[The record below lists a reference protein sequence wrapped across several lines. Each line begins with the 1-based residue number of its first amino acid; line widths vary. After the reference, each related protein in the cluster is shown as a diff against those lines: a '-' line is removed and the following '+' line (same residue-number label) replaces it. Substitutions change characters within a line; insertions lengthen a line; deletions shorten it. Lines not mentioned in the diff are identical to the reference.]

1 MTDVRMIALD
11 ILLEYSGSRAFLSEV
26 TKEALAKYAY
36 LEERDRAF
44 IKNLVTG
51 TVEKQIALD
60 YTIDQVSSVKTAKM
74 KKIIELIIRMAAY
87 EIIFLDHV
95 PARASVNEAV
105 RLAKKK
111 HIAGLSGFVN
121 AVTRRVADLSAK
133 GGIDYPDDRIRYSC
147 PEPVYDILQETY
159 GREKTSRI
167 IKASDGIGAQY
178 IRVNVSKTD
187 PDSLI
192 GILGSEGI
200 SARRTSLS
208 ENALSVSAFNPA
220 ESRAFREG
228 LFSMQDASGIAALD
242 AAKICENERIIDI
255 CASPGGKAALASEYM
270 HGTGEVLAFDI
281 SEEKKKRIDE
291 NIARLQL
298 SNIKSAVKD
307 ALVFDETLKDSAD
320 LVIADLPCSGLG
332 VMGRKVDIKYRIKRE
347 DITQLQELQRRMLD
361 NAVRYVNKGG
371 RLLFST
377 CTITVQEGT
386 AQRDYIREISG
397 FTLLDERQFLQGVD
411 ECDGFYYAVFQR

>member
-121 AVTRRVADLSAK
+121 AVTRRVADLYVK
-133 GGIDYPDDRIRYSC
+133 GGIDYPNDRIRYSC

-159 GREKTSRI
+159 GREKTARI
-167 IKASDGIGAQY
+167 IKASDGIGVQY